1 MKKLLFILA
10 LSLVF
15 GGGSSAEDEKYSLF
29 GIILGDDVN
38 KYNPKEGYNKNQL
51 IVTPPT
57 PNENFILYYV
67 SINKKTNNII
77 IIGGV
82 HKKNYPLGDQ
92 TLERDE
98 LIKNMLA
105 TSDRCKA
112 QNKVLVELITEGSQ
126 FKKFNNTLDQF
137 RSNTNQNQVYIYDGD
152 KKIPGENGNVKFSVM
167 INCINKD
174 GTLVEGEEIGARA
187 KISLADFR
195 NIYQA
200 KRDNKEFNKNKLDK
214 SGLQ

>member
-1 MKKLLFILA
+1 
-10 LSLVF
+10 
-15 GGGSSAEDEKYSLF
+15 
-29 GIILGDDVN
+29 
-38 KYNPKEGYNKNQL
+38 
-51 IVTPPT
+51 
-57 PNENFILYYV
+57 
-67 SINKKTNNII
+67 
-77 IIGGV
+77 
-82 HKKNYPLGDQ
+82 
-92 TLERDE
+92 
-98 LIKNMLA
+98 MLA

-137 RSNTNQNQVYIYDGD
+137 RSNINQNQVYIYDGD

-200 KRDNKEFNKNKLDK
+200 KRDNKEFNKNKIDK